1 MSTLTYC
8 KALPTP
14 IDELTAIGKTRLEMF
29 LCAYTPI
36 FHKAVQ
42 CETVNFMMSG
52 EEFNKSYGHTHLQKT
67 YGISKRHA
75 NGVISSSKGAVDS
88 AKECRILHIKTLE
101 GKAKSCENWLK
112 KASKKLKN
120 ARKFYRKKNW
130 QNSKSGCVFPLC
142 SSLKYRQTNWQ
153 NLRFLLHNKKRKL
166 TRYRQILATLKS
178 IPVRVRVPKNQAFI
192 VGSKEESYGNQV
204 CQWDGDNLRVRVPA
218 CLES

>member
-1 MSTLTYC
+1 MTLTYC

-14 IDELTAIGKTRLEMF
+14 IDELTALGKTQLEMF
-29 LCAYTPI
+29 LSAYTPI
-36 FHKAVQ
+36 FHKAV

-52 EEFNKSYGHTHLQKT
+52 EEFNKSDWNTHLQKT

-88 AKECRILHIKTLE
+88 AKQCRILHIKTLE

-112 KASKKLKN
+112 KAEKKLKN

-130 QNSKSGCVFPLC
+130 QNSKSGCSFPLC

-153 NLRFLLHNKKRKL
+153 NLKFLLHHKKRKL
-166 TRYRQILATLKS
+166 ARYRQILAVLKS
-178 IPVRVRVPKNQAFI
+178 THVRVLVPKNQAFI
-192 VGSKEESYGNQV
+192 VGSKEESYGNQI
-204 CQWDGDNLRVRVPA
+204 CQWDGNNLRFRVPA